1 MIGMAP
7 ATMGRTASGV
17 DRLRFGL
24 IGYGLWGRH
33 HAEAIVKAPGAELA
47 AIACVTDK
55 TAAAARE
62 RFPHVPVYRDM
73 QALLGD
79 ASIEAV
85 DIVVPNHLH
94 EEIGI
99 AALEA
104 GKHVLLE
111 KPMALTV
118 AACDRLIAAAA
129 ACGKVLTIGHE
140 FRLSTQWGS
149 IKSLIDEGA
158 IGSPLYA
165 NVSLYR
171 FPYRQGSGGWRYD
184 RDRVGSWILEEPV
197 HFFDSVMWYFEKL
210 GDPASLLAFGNA
222 RPDDDKAAAQPG
234 MAHNFSTVLRW
245 AGGEYAIITQTLAGF
260 EHHHVMEIVGSEGSI
275 RTWWSG
281 AEDRTREPSFE
292 LKVQRAGAQRADTL
306 RLGASGELFELDE
319 ELRLAVEAFRNNK
332 PLVSG
337 QEARKRI
344 LCCLAAERALAENR
358 EIALD
363 FSHAGDAHAGR
374 AAQGTG

>member
-1 MIGMAP
+1 M
-7 ATMGRTASGV
+7 
-17 DRLRFGL
+17 RFGL

-47 AIACVTDK
+47 AIACESER

-62 RFPHVPVYRDM
+62 RFPEVAIHRDTRS
-73 QALLGD
+73 LLD
-79 ASIEAV
+79 DVSIDAV

-94 EEIGI
+94 EPIGI

-111 KPMALTV
+111 KPMALSV
-118 AACDRLIAAAA
+118 AACDRLIAAADA
-129 ACGKVLTIGHE
+129 SGKVLTIGHE
-140 FRLSTQWGS
+140 FRLSTQWGR

-171 FPYRQGSGGWRYD
+171 FPYRQGSAGWRYD

-197 HFFDSVMWYFEKL
+197 HFFDSVMWYFAEL
-210 GDPASLLAFGNA
+210 GDPESLVAFGNA
-222 RPDDDKAAAQPG
+222 RPSQDAARTRPA
-234 MAHNFSTVLRW
+234 MADNFSTVMRW
-245 AGGEYAIITQTLAGF
+245 PGGEYAIITQTLAGF
-260 EHHHVMEIVGSEGSI
+260 EHHHVMEIVGTEGSI

-292 LKVQRAGAQRADTL
+292 LKLQRAGAERAETMQ
-306 RLGASGELFELDE
+306 LGASGELFELDE
-319 ELRLAVEAFRNNK
+319 ELRLVVDAFRNGK
-332 PLVSG
+332 PIVSG
-337 QEARKRI
+337 EEARKRI
-344 LCCLAAERALAENR
+344 LCCLAAERALAEDR
-358 EIALD
+358 AIALD
-363 FSHAGDAHAGR
+363 FSHAGASGGRR
-374 AAQGTG
+374 AAQKTG